1 MTQLGQETSMPDG
14 RPTPKPARDA
24 LLVHSVGKAF
34 SLLLAFDAK
43 NPTLSLTQLAAAA
56 GLDRSA
62 TQRFAYTLQSL
73 GYLRKDARSKRFSLA
88 ARTLD
93 LANRFMTTEPL
104 LAVARPY
111 LLHLSRE
118 TQETVNLSVRDGTDV
133 LFITR
138 IFGQHVLNVD
148 VTIGSRH
155 PAYCTSPGIA
165 MLAAMLPEEA
175 RAILLASD
183 RKPIMPS
190 TVWQMEA
197 LLEKLAFTARRGF
210 ATAIEEIYFGDI
222 AVAAAIRDGRGRPL
236 GAINVAAL
244 RSRVTPEEMEQR
256 YGPMVMEA
264 AQSIS
269 HACSTLS

>member
-1 MTQLGQETSMPDG
+1 MPDG
-14 RPTPKPARDA
+14 RPTTEAPRDA

-34 SLLLAFDAK
+34 SLLLAFDAR
-43 NPTLSLTQLAAAA
+43 NPTLSLTQLAATA

-62 TQRFAYTLQSL
+62 TQRFAHTLQSL

-88 ARTLD
+88 PRMLD
-93 LANRFMTTEPL
+93 LAHRFMTTEPL

-111 LLHLSRE
+111 LLHLGRE

-138 IFGQHVLNVD
+138 ILGRHVLNVD

-155 PAYCTSPGIA
+155 PVYCTSPGIA
-165 MLAAMLPEEA
+165 MLAAMPPQEA
-175 RAILLASD
+175 QAILRASD
-183 RKPIMPS
+183 RRAVTPA
-190 TVWQMEA
+190 TVWQMEP
-197 LLEKLAFTARRGF
+197 LLEKIALTARRGF
-210 ATAIEEIYFGDI
+210 ATTVEEIYVGDI

-244 RSRVTPEEMEQR
+244 RSRVTPEEVEQR
-256 YGPMVMEA
+256 FGPMVMEA

-269 HACSTLS
+269 QACSTLG